1 MQLSSEDSLR
11 LNVLLNQDLQAI
23 RIDESKMIIY
33 GLSEKGEAK
42 MQLNPN
48 CRDERYLKTVKE
60 LISSKVLGS
69 PGGYPVFLRRWTRMG
84 QARDESLGRL
94 LQLGEPEAVI
104 AVVHANGLTDE
115 LARRAWWAMPT
126 ADNARSMLKKES
138 VVNGKM
144 GAELAE
150 FLIEFLPFEEEAKDI
165 IESVRLVLQG
175 NLISAERR
183 QNLWGRGQR
192 KNAFLV
198 GFLFI
203 EADTL
208 PLEKAPHPALDEYR
222 EKLATLIKAGNP
234 IARQLH
240 RLLDAPGQAFL
251 ATVNTVMKKPGN
263 QDVVIALLNAI
274 DDYFSSVKL
283 MPEKD
288 DDIERIMNTV
298 SGFINSKTDAAL
310 AEVCEALP
318 DAIDMLTAMLVLS
331 AISEQVVNPI
341 FSRSDAIGTLMRKKL
356 EPVFAPMLQQIQCLS
371 SPA

>member
-11 LNVLLNQDLQAI
+11 LNVLLNQDLQAL

-42 MQLNPN
+42 IQLNPN
-48 CRDERYLKTVKE
+48 CRDDRYLKIIKE
-60 LISSKVLGS
+60 LISSKILGS

-104 AVVHANGLTDE
+104 AVVHAGGLTNE

-126 ADNARSMLKKES
+126 ADNARCMLQKQAIVE
-138 VVNGKM
+138 GDM
-144 GAELAE
+144 GVELAE
-150 FLIEFLPFEEEAKDI
+150 FLIEFLPFEEEARDI

-175 NLISAERR
+175 DLISDDRR

-198 GFLFI
+198 GFLFV
-203 EADTL
+203 EPDNL
-208 PLEKAPHPALDEYR
+208 PLEKAPHPALHDYH
-222 EKLATLIKAGNP
+222 EKLTTLISKGNP
-234 IARQLH
+234 VARQLQ

-251 ATVNTVMKKPGN
+251 ATVSTVMKKPGN
-263 QDVVIALLNAI
+263 QDVVIALLNAMN
-274 DDYFSSVKL
+274 DYFSPALIPEQEQDIQQIMDSVENIL
-283 MPEKD
+283 Q
-288 DDIERIMNTV
+288 T
-298 SGFINSKTDAAL
+298 KTEAAVN
-310 AEVCEALP
+310 EVLQALP
-318 DAIDMLTAMLVLS
+318 QARDMLFSLLVLS
-331 AISEQVVNPI
+331 AIEEKIVNPI

-356 EPVFAPMLQQIQCLS
+356 EPIFAPVNQQIQQLT
-371 SPA
+371 A

>member
-23 RIDESKMIIY
+23 RIDESKMIVY

-48 CRDERYLKTVKE
+48 CRDDRYLKTVKE

-84 QARDESLGRL
+84 QARDESLARL

-104 AVVHANGLTDE
+104 AVVHAAGLTNE

-126 ADNARSMLKKES
+126 AANARCMLEKDT
-138 VVNGKM
+138 VVAGEM
-144 GAELAE
+144 GVELAE

-165 IESVRLVLQG
+165 IDSVRLVLQG
-175 NLISAERR
+175 ELISADTR

-198 GFLFI
+198 GFLI
-203 EADTL
+203 ASPDNL
-208 PLEKAPHPALDEYR
+208 PLEKNPHPLLQDFQ
-222 EKLATLIKAGNP
+222 EKLAQLSNNGNLIAN
-234 IARQLH
+234 QLL
-240 RLLDAPGQAFL
+240 RLLGAPGQAWL
-251 ATVNTVMKKPGN
+251 ATVNTVMKKPAN
-263 QDVVIALLNAI
+263 QDVVIAVLNAVS
-274 DDYFSSVKL
+274 DYFSSLDL
-283 MPEKD
+283 MPKKAE
-288 DDIERIMNTV
+288 DIQLILKTASE
-298 SGFINSKTDAAL
+298 FIDNQPNDAL
-310 AEVCEALP
+310 AEILAALP
-318 DAIDMLTAMLVLS
+318 EAEDMLHALLVLS
-331 AISEQVVNPI
+331 AISEQVVNPV

-356 EPVFAPMLQQIQCLS
+356 EPVFEPIRQQIKLLTS
-371 SPA
+371 IP

>member
-42 MQLNPN
+42 IPLNPN
-48 CRDERYLKTVKE
+48 CRDDRYLKIVKE

-104 AVVHANGLTDE
+104 AVVHASGLTDE

-126 ADNARSMLKKES
+126 AENARCMLQKEA
-138 VVNGKM
+138 VVQGQM
-144 GAELAE
+144 GVELAE
-150 FLIEFLPFEEEAKDI
+150 FLIEFLPFEEEARDI
-165 IESVRLVLQG
+165 IDSVRLVLQG
-175 NLISAERR
+175 DLISADKR

-198 GFLFI
+198 GFLFV
-203 EADTL
+203 EADKL
-208 PLEKAPHPALDEYR
+208 PLEKSPHTALHDYQ
-222 EKLATLIKAGNP
+222 EKLATLISNGNP
-234 IARQLH
+234 LALQLQ

-251 ATVNTVMKKPGN
+251 STVNTIMKKPGN

-274 DDYFSSVKL
+274 NDYFSDLKL
-283 MPEKD
+283 IPEKEE
-288 DDIERIMNTV
+288 DIQVIIDSTSSLIDN
-298 SGFINSKTDAAL
+298 KTDNML
-310 AEVCEALP
+310 VEVLEALP
-318 DAIDMLTAMLVLS
+318 DSRNMLHALLVLS
-331 AISEQVVNPI
+331 AINERIVNPI
-341 FSRSDAIGTLMRKKL
+341 FSRSDAIGTLMRRKL
-356 EPVFAPMLQQIQCLS
+356 EPVFKPMTEQIKQLTVTV
-371 SPA
+371 